1 MDRDAKLEK
10 LKSKFDGDI
19 QSIELDRVQC
29 PMVFVTK
36 ARLMDL
42 LAYLR
47 GDADMRFEFLA
58 DLTAYDDQ
66 GQAEETNGRFVMV
79 YNLYSPAH
87 HQRLRVKCRLA
98 DGETCPTATTLWK
111 AANWAEREVWDMY
124 GVRFDGHPDL
134 RRIMMDER
142 FEGHPQRKD
151 YYWRKY
157 QLFLD
162 AEPIPEKLLR
172 G

>member
-1 MDRDAKLEK
+1 MDRDVKLEK
-10 LKSKFDGDI
+10 LKAKFGSDI
-19 QSIELDRVQC
+19 QSIELDRQQC
-29 PMVFVTK
+29 PMVFITK
-36 ARLMDL
+36 ARLVEL
-42 LAYLR
+42 LRHLKE
-47 GDADMRFEFLA
+47 DADLRFEFLS

-66 GQAEETNGRFVMV
+66 GQPEEAAGRFVVV
-79 YNLYSPAH
+79 YNLFSPSH
-87 HQRLRVKCRLA
+87 RERLRVKCRLA
-98 DGETCPTATTLWK
+98 ENETCPTAIPLWK

-124 GVRFDGHPDL
+124 GIRFDGHPDL